1 MKMLPRETAIFEIV
15 VLSYLRRE
23 CERNKKRQKRKRK
36 SKSNLSTNA
45 DGGNVE

>member
-23 CERNKKRQKRKRK
+23 CERNKKRQKRK

-45 DGGNVE
+45 DGGNVG